1 MKFAHGARIIGVG
14 AGLPVSVV
22 TNEDL
27 TKLVDTSDEWIKT
40 RTGIASRRIVS
51 EEESTSGLAIEA
63 AKDALAFAGIEGDT
77 IELIIVATSTPDN
90 LYPSTACNVQ
100 AAIGAA
106 GAAAFDMEAACTG
119 IVYALAVGQQFIGS
133 GMYKRV
139 LVIGVDVHSRFLNWE
154 DRNTCILFGDGA
166 GAFILEQTDI
176 SENEMLGTYLK
187 ADGKGGH
194 LLWIPNTGSA
204 YPHGGKEPPKAMDRF
219 LQMNGKAIYEFAVNA
234 VPEAVRAAAE
244 QAGIS
249 VKDIDFMVPHQAN
262 IRIIKSAAD
271 RLGMRPEQLITN
283 VAEMGNTSAA
293 SIPLA
298 LWQAIIRDQIKTP
311 STLCLV
317 GFGGGLTWGSAI
329 VKWTAVDK
337 RQAKT
342 SATAGSA
349 KAEGKNPAPASRGS
363 AGKRSA
369 AQRVGVGT
377 EKKSSGDKKN

>member
-1 MKFAHGARIIGVG
+1 MKFAHGAKIIGVG
-14 AGLPVSVV
+14 AGLPVAVV
-22 TNEDL
+22 TNDEL
-27 TKLVDTSDEWIKT
+27 TRLVDTSDEWIKT

-51 EEESTSGLAIEA
+51 DEETTSGLAIEA
-63 AKDALAFAGIEGDT
+63 AKDALAFAGIEGNT

-100 AAIGAA
+100 AAIGAT
-106 GAAAFDMEAACTG
+106 GGAAFDMEAACTG

-166 GAFILEQTDI
+166 GAFVLEPTDI

-271 RLGMRPEQLITN
+271 RLGMREDQLITN

-298 LWQAIIRDQIKTP
+298 LWQAIITDQVKTP

-317 GFGGGLTWGSAI
+317 GFGGGLTWGAAV

-337 RQAKT
+337 RQKKEG
-342 SATAGSA
+342 ATAGSA
-349 KAEGKNPAPASRGS
+349 GADGKNPAPAKRPAS
-363 AGKRSA
+363 AGKKAGSA
-369 AQRVGVGT
+369 KVSA
-377 EKKSSGDKKN
+377 EKEGNRTSK